1 MKKKRKFILVISF
14 CILMPLMI
22 IYILGLLSL
31 RVFDGTYVYDISSLY
46 FSKEVKK
53 IVVFVPHQDDDLFVA
68 GPLIYNLRN
77 KGIETKVVFFTD
89 GNAHDNIGHI
99 RQKEAIKAQAKLGV
113 PKKDVIC
120 MQFPNRQQGDTTDVN
135 GVSSIS
141 LRDSMKC
148 AIKSF
153 IKENKPQIIVCS
165 DLDFNRDHRL
175 LAILFD
181 ESLGELLQ
189 EDTYYR
195 PVVLKGFSYQ
205 TSYNAV
211 KDFYCMNIRST
222 QKPHDVQ
229 NKLYETDVPAY
240 MWAERTRIPMSGEMA
255 THASQTNVLYQA
267 LEEYRS
273 QWVRDKTRSIL
284 NGDNVFWLKRSDN
297 LLNDASVTVSSGNIG
312 YLSDFKYYDS
322 EDISIRHKYNL
333 HFDNYLWEADTTDL
347 NPEILVT
354 FNSPKH
360 VKELVLY
367 DDPTLER
374 NIESV
379 DLFLNGKYFQTLER
393 LPEKGLPKRVYIES
407 DGLVTS
413 LNLKN
418 FICNDSLPPALVELE
433 IFDKPIAEYA
443 NFSILKIK
451 SKETDDFLYRY
462 YVPKDV
468 NSLELDYYAFGIS
481 GDVTWSIY
489 NEKGSYAKLDNSR
502 IIFGDEF
509 SKCTVRLSSKN
520 NPMLYDEVVFVK
532 ESEWDSFLYSFMT
545 TFDKCVLDFE
555 TWFYRNRIVG
565 SFIRHTTFNPIKRF
579 LGIKTI

>member
-1 MKKKRKFILVISF
+1 MKKKRKTILVILLCF
-14 CILMPLMI
+14 IATLI
-22 IYILGLLSL
+22 FFYILGLLSL
-31 RVFDGTYVYDISSLY
+31 RVFDGTYVYNTSSLC
-46 FSKEVKK
+46 FSKDVKK
-53 IVVFVPHQDDDLFVA
+53 VVVFVPHQDDDLFVA

-77 KGIETKVVFFTD
+77 KGVETKVVFFTD

-99 RQKEAIKAQAKLGV
+99 RQKEAIKAQARLGV
-113 PKKDVIC
+113 PEKDVIC
-120 MQFPNRQQGDTTDVN
+120 MQFPNRQQGDTTDAN
-135 GVSSIS
+135 GVSSIA

-148 AIKSF
+148 AIKSI
-153 IKENKPQIIVCS
+153 IKDNKPQIIVCS

-189 EDTYYR
+189 EDVYYR

-240 MWAERTRIPMSGEMA
+240 KWTERVRIPMSGEMV

-284 NGDNVFWLKRSDN
+284 NGDNIFWLKRTDN
-297 LLNDASVTVSSGNIG
+297 LLNEASVTVSSGVFS
-312 YLSDFKYYDS
+312 YLRDFKYYDS

-333 HFDNYLWEADTTDL
+333 HFDNYLWEADTADSK
-347 NPEILVT
+347 PEISVL

-360 VKELVLY
+360 VKELVLF

-374 NIESV
+374 NIDSV
-379 DLFLNGKYFQTLER
+379 DLFLNGKYYQTLKQM
-393 LPEKGLPKRVYIES
+393 PETGLPKRVFIEF
-407 DGLVTS
+407 DELVSS
-413 LNLKN
+413 LMLKN
-418 FICNDSLPPALVELE
+418 FNCNDGLSPALAELE
-433 IFDKPIAEYA
+433 IYDKPIAEYI
-443 NFSILKIK
+443 NCSVLKIK
-451 SKETDDFLYRY
+451 SKENDDFLYRY

-468 NSLELDYYAFGIS
+468 NSLELDYYAFGIE
-481 GDVTWSIY
+481 GNVIWSLK
-489 NEKGSYAKLDNSR
+489 NEEGSHARLDNYR
-502 IIFGDEF
+502 IVFGDGF
-509 SKCTVRLSSKN
+509 SSCTLRLSSKD
-520 NPMLYDEVVFVK
+520 NPNVFDEVVFVK
-532 ESEWDSFLYSFMT
+532 ESGWDRFLYSFMT

-565 SFIRHTTFNPIKRF
+565 SFIRHTTFNPIKRL